1 MADIIDITQQSEE
14 DAQPVQPI
22 GKEQVRN
29 AYEVLRKYKQGKQ
42 RLEDKITRN
51 EKWWKMRHWIC
62 E

>member
-1 MADIIDITQQSEE
+1 MADIIDITQQP
-14 DAQPVQPI
+14 DGTVRPVQPI

-51 EKWWKMRHWIC
+51 EKWWKM
-62 E
+62 ELK